1 MNENS
6 VEICSHALLK
16 LGANTISSF
25 QDGTLEAEVAA
36 NLYPLVRDFL
46 LAAHPWN
53 FAIKQ
58 HALSRVSTAP
68 SADFQFAYALPADC
82 VRVLSA
88 GSNGRGRGVQYK
100 LRGRLLLCDAHQ
112 VMLTYIHRPQEA
124 IFPPFFV
131 MVLVAQLAAEFCI
144 PLVESTS
151 RWESMRKMADSEFRR
166 ARLID
171 SQEDSPDRLEGFSLV
186 EDRY

>member
-1 MNENS
+1 MNANS

-58 HALSRVSTAP
+58 QALPRVSTAP
-68 SADFQFAYALPADC
+68 AADYRFAYALPADC

-88 GSNGRGRGVQYK
+88 GANGRGRGVQYK
-100 LRGRLLLCDAHQ
+100 LRGRFLLSDAHE
-112 VMLTYIHRPQEA
+112 VMLTYIHRPDEST
-124 IFPPFFV
+124 FPPFFI
-131 MVLVAQLAAEFCI
+131 MALVAHLTAEFCI

-171 SQEDSPDRLEGFSLV
+171 SQEDSPERLEGFSLV
-186 EDRY
+186 EERY

>member
-1 MNENS
+1 MSSNS

-25 QDGTLEAEVAA
+25 EDGTLEAEVSA

-53 FAIKQ
+53 FAIHQ
-58 HALSRVSTAP
+58 QDLARAATEPV
-68 SADFQFAYALPADC
+68 ADFRFAYALPREC

-88 GSNGRGRGVQYK
+88 GSNGRGRGVHYK
-100 LRGRLLLCDAHQ
+100 LRGRMLLTDVQQ
-112 VMLTYIHRPQEA
+112 VTLTYIHRPDEGS
-124 IFPPFFV
+124 FPPFFV
-131 MVLVAQLAAEFCI
+131 MALVAHLAAELCI

-151 RWESMRKMADSEFRR
+151 RWESMRKLADSEFRR

-171 SQEDSPDRLEGFSLV
+171 SQEDSADRLEGFSLV